1 MASRYPEIKQYI
13 LQQIDN
19 NVFVEGIMLPP
30 EKDFTELF
38 KVSRMT
44 VRRAFDELIQDG
56 VLYRKKGSGVFLA
69 KQKIKRSV
77 EKVSTQK
84 DEEIRSQFGNVSIKV
99 IDFKIVHN
107 HFIVNKYLGLE
118 NEDAYQV
125 KRVQIGDDQPIV
137 YENLF
142 LPCRYFTNFTKEDC
156 ETSLTNLTQIHFLHN
171 DKKIK
176 NQITVEAASATKT
189 LSSLLHI
196 TVNDPVLQLTIIAG
210 DEEGHKYYC
219 GINSYPGDTF
229 SYSTE

>member
-19 NVFVEGIMLPP
+19 KVYVEGVMLPP

-56 VLYRKKGSGVFLA
+56 ILYRKKGSGLFLA
-69 KQKIKRSV
+69 KKKIKRSI

-84 DEEIRSQFGNVSIKV
+84 DEEIRAQFGDIQIKV
-99 IDFKIVHN
+99 IEFKIVHD
-107 HFIVNKYLGLE
+107 HYIVKKYLGLKDA
-118 NEDAYQV
+118 DAYQI
-125 KRVQIGDDQPIV
+125 KRVQMAGDTPIV

-142 LPCRYFTNFTKEDC
+142 LPCQYFEEITLEDC
-156 ETSLTNLTQIHFLHN
+156 SLSMTTIVNTHFYDLN
-171 DKKIK
+171 KKLK
-176 NQITVEAASATKT
+176 NQITVEATAATKT
-189 LSSLLHI
+189 LSSLLHVS
-196 TVNDPVLQLTIIAG
+196 VNDPVLQLTIVVN
-210 DEEGHKYYC
+210 DENHESYYC
-219 GINSYPGDTF
+219 GINSYAGNTF

>member
-19 NVFVEGIMLPP
+19 NVFVEGVMLPP

-69 KQKIKRSV
+69 KKKIKRSI
-77 EKVSTQK
+77 EKVSTQR
-84 DEEIRSQFGNVSIKV
+84 DEEIKSQFGNITIKV

-107 HFIVNKYLGLE
+107 HYVVNKYLGLK
-118 NEDAYQV
+118 NADAYQI
-125 KRVQIGDDQPIV
+125 KRVQIGDNQPIV

-142 LPCRYFTNFTKEDC
+142 LPCEYFSELSLEDC
-156 ETSLTNLTQIHFLHN
+156 SLSMTTIVDTHFYDMN
-171 DKKIK
+171 KILK
-176 NQITVEAASATKT
+176 NQITVEATTATKT
-189 LSSLLHI
+189 LSSLLHVS
-196 TVNDPVLQLTIIAG
+196 VNDPILQLTIVVN
-210 DEEGHKYYC
+210 DESHKSYYC
-219 GINSYPGDTF
+219 GINSYPGNTF

>member
-19 NVFVEGIMLPP
+19 NIFIEGVMLPP
-30 EKDFTELF
+30 EKDFTEMF

-56 VLYRKKGSGVFLA
+56 ILYRKKGSGVFITR
-69 KQKIKRSV
+69 KKIKRSL
-77 EKVSTQK
+77 EKISTQR
-84 DEEIRSQFGNVSIKV
+84 DEEIKSQFGNITIKV
-99 IDFKIVHN
+99 VDFKIVHD
-107 HFIVNKYLGLE
+107 HFIVNKYLGLKG
-118 NEDAYQV
+118 EDAYQI
-125 KRVQIGDDQPIV
+125 KRVQIGGDTPIV

-142 LPCRYFTNFTKEDC
+142 LPCRYFSEFEKADC
-156 ETSLTNLTQIHFLHN
+156 ETSITNLTKEHFLCN

-176 NQITVEAASATKT
+176 NQITVEATLATKT
-189 LSSLLHI
+189 LSSLLHVS
-196 TVNDPVLQLTIIAG
+196 VNDPVLQLTILAG

-219 GINSYPGDTF
+219 GINSYPGNTF